1 MIYYQMQSYRASQ
14 KQVLDKHFRIIF
26 IATSTS
32 QVRLKQLN
40 SQTMNTYTNYVL
52 WFLKFL
58 KFVWQTSRSKFV
70 SVFHD
75 LYR

>member
-52 WFLKFL
+52 
-58 KFVWQTSRSKFV
+58 
-70 SVFHD
+70 
-75 LYR
+75 